1 MELKCKNCGA
11 EDSIHHYNTMQCP
24 YGGIESPPGRRQVW
38 LKTVYTPDT
47 ESLEN
52 RVEKLERLVAK
63 LMEKNL

>member
-1 MELKCKNCGA
+1 MEKCKICGA
-11 EDSIHHYNTMQCP
+11 EDAIHHYETMQCP
-24 YGGIESPPGRRQVW
+24 KGGFEAPLHQRQAW

-47 ESLEN
+47 ESLEK